1 MKKLILFASI
11 ASLATLGACAK
22 PEEAAAP
29 PEAAASET
37 MPMDAGTASTEAMAD
52 PNAVQPGTYDIVDK
66 DKKTATLTIAADN
79 TYVFTT
85 EKGPQKGT
93 VSAKDGKFCYDAE
106 GDKDPTM
113 CWKNGT
119 PAADGTWTA
128 TSDDGQ
134 IVTVKRAAA

>member
-1 MKKLILFASI
+1 MKKLILL
-11 ASLATLGACAK
+11 ASLAALAACSK

-52 PNAVQPGTYDIVDK
+52 PNTIQAGTYDIVAK

-79 TYVFTT
+79 TYAFTT
-85 EKGPQKGT
+85 AEGVQKGT
-93 VSAKDGKFCYDAE
+93 VAAKDGKACYDQE
-106 GDKDPTM
+106 GDKEPTM
-113 CWKNGT
+113 CWTNAK

-134 IVTVKRAAA
+134 TVTVKRAAA

>member
-1 MKKLILFASI
+1 MKKLILL
-11 ASLATLGACAK
+11 ASLAALAACSK

-37 MPMDAGTASTEAMAD
+37 MPMDAGTASSEAMAD
-52 PNAVQPGTYDIVDK
+52 PNAIQPGTYDIVDK
-66 DKKTATLTIAADN
+66 DKKSATLTIAADN
-79 TYVFTT
+79 TYAFTT
-85 EKGPQKGT
+85 EEGVVKGT
-93 VSAKDGKFCYDAE
+93 VAAKDGKFCYDAE

-113 CWKNGT
+113 CWTNGK

-134 IVTVKRAAA
+134 TVTVKRAAA

>member
-1 MKKLILFASI
+1 MKKLILL
-11 ASLATLGACAK
+11 ASLAALAACSK
-22 PEEAAAP
+22 PEEATAP

-52 PNAVQPGTYDIVDK
+52 PNAIQPGTYDIVDK
-66 DKKTATLTIAADN
+66 DKKSATLTIAADN

-85 EKGPQKGT
+85 DKGPQKGM
-93 VSAKDGKFCYDAE
+93 VAAKDGKACYDPE

-113 CWKNGT
+113 CWTSAK

-134 IVTVKRAAA
+134 TVTVKRAAA